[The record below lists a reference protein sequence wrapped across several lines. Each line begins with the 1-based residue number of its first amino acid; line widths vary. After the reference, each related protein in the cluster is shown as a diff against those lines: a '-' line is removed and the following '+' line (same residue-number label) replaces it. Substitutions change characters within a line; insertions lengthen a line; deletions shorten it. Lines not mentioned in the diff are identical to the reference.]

1 LQGVGKCITGEGKIN
16 IISQSRLEDDGFEVA
31 YSGRHGYHCVKGS
44 TESERKR
51 KRTSNVS
58 YFKAPWRGDNIHK
71 HMKEQHNVKHAEY
84 LEAPAE
90 VRKSFFDST
99 DATFLPLRAANDTVN
114 MLVDEKIV

>member
-1 LQGVGKCITGEGKIN
+1 
-16 IISQSRLEDDGFEVA
+16 
-31 YSGRHGYHCVKGS
+31 
-44 TESERKR
+44 
-51 KRTSNVS
+51 
-58 YFKAPWRGDNIHK
+58 
-71 HMKEQHNVKHAEY
+71 MKEQHNVKYAEY